1 MEIALT
7 NHSFRRERRQSYV
20 VLPELTKRIL
30 SVHECGE
37 LERNHTDARESKP
50 FVIEP
55 VIDRNDIQF
64 VGLGL
69 TENSFNDALQESDEC
84 QVVVLS

>member
-1 MEIALT
+1 M
-7 NHSFRRERRQSYV
+7 
-20 VLPELTKRIL
+20 
-30 SVHECGE
+30 
-37 LERNHTDARESKP
+37 
-50 FVIEP
+50 IEP

-84 QVVVLS
+84 QVVVLSWSELSDHVKLLSHETALGRMFADEGESQLPINR